1 MITSPDDQG
10 VIVVG
15 GWEAETQKGSGDL
28 FELRDISQRS
38 GYKFYSHQQWHKLNQ
53 TLKKKRTYPVVIP
66 IPEEITNCR
75 T

>member
-15 GWEAETQKGSGDL
+15 GFQAATQKGSGDL
-28 FELRDISQRS
+28 FELRDISQR
-38 GYKFYSHQQWHKLNQ
+38 GYKFYSHQQWQKLNQ

-66 IPEEITNCR
+66 IPEEITKCR